1 MELKTTKNKL
11 EKHILLQ
18 RVKILKEHIIDKLKE
33 SRAAKISKV
42 AESIKNNVDNGGKIW
57 EVKRKLK
64 KKEQN
69 PHQIL
74 NSQGQKLENRDEIL
88 KEYARYYKELLKVRP
103 AENMEEE
110 EIEQIV
116 DKKFQDIITEGKID
130 REIITKT
137 EIRKAIKV
145 MKNKKAEDK
154 NNWKEEWIKEEGSKL
169 VQSLAIL
176 FNRVEEENKFQY
188 NGGKQ
193 KLSQFTKEETKK
205 GCKKIKEGYF

>member
-1 MELKTTKNKL
+1 M
-11 EKHILLQ
+11 
-18 RVKILKEHIIDKLKE
+18 
-33 SRAAKISKV
+33 
-42 AESIKNNVDNGGKIW
+42 DNGGKRW
-57 EVKRKLK
+57 EVKRKLE

-88 KEYARYYKELLKVRP
+88 KEYARYKELLKVRP
-103 AENMEEE
+103 AENLEEE

-116 DKKFQDIITEGKID
+116 DKKLQDIVAEGKID
-130 REIITKT
+130 REITTKT

-145 MKNKKAEDK
+145 MKNKKAGDK

-205 GCKKIKEGYF
+205 GCKKIKEEYF